1 VDAILAA
8 LDASKNP
15 AVLVDVLAHRFNA
28 APEAR
33 TLVSKLRVPIYT
45 TNMGKGIIDET
56 EELYVGVYNGAIGTP
71 GVQEAAETTDMM
83 VTLGLLAADTNSGG
97 FSRKLE
103 EDKTIHIHPFSV
115 VVRNSLS
122 SPLLSPEVL
131 TEICRL
137 KAKPTQTHPSSQS
150 SRPSAKHSPPLPPIV
165 FPNPSSRLLVYQETR
180 TRPI

>member
-1 VDAILAA
+1 MPLDLSSEQVDASLLDTPLDVSPKIDEAAQKEAVDAILAA

-15 AVLVDVLAHRFNA
+15 AVLVDVLTHRFNA

-122 SPLLSPEVL
+122 SPL
-131 TEICRL
+131 
-137 KAKPTQTHPSSQS
+137 
-150 SRPSAKHSPPLPPIV
+150 
-165 FPNPSSRLLVYQETR
+165 
-180 TRPI
+180 